1 MQAAGFPRDK
11 GTDSNNEVSV
21 VKAGVRKAGFDW
33 RYLVFNSKIQLV
45 VYYQCCVLISLATI
59 RTYVVAH

>member
-1 MQAAGFPRDK
+1 MQAGFPRDK

-45 VYYQCCVLISLATI
+45 V
-59 RTYVVAH
+59 

>member
-1 MQAAGFPRDK
+1 MQAGFPRDK

-21 VKAGVRKAGFDW
+21 VKASVRKAGFDW

-45 VYYQCCVLISLATI
+45 VYYQRCVLISLATI